1 MNRSLTHGEREGEGR
16 RGSDIKMD
24 EGRRG
29 SNKKMYE
36 GRRGSDIKM
45 DEGRRGSNIKMD
57 VGGRS
62 GRMSKMRNG
71 MITRG
76 EYQVPIMNC
85 SLDG

>member
-1 MNRSLTHGEREGEGR
+1 MLEGEGR
-16 RGSDIKMD
+16 RGSDKKMD
-24 EGRRG
+24 
-29 SNKKMYE
+29 E

-71 MITRG
+71 MIIRG

-85 SLDG
+85 SLFG